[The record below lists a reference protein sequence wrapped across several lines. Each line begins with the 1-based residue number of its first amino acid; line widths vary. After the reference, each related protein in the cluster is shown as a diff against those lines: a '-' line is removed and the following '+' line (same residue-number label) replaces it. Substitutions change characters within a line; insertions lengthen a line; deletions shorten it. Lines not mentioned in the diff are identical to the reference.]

1 MASIASQVFHNFDYS
16 AECRPCETHRGRAPL
31 PSTLVLTVSVDILEH
46 PIGASP
52 PTFSAVSL
60 RGRTV
65 NEAPEIANPIQFDSS
80 EQRVF
85 LHLWRTYDVL
95 KAIEDDCMSKQDLTP
110 QQYNVLRILKAAHPG
125 GMQTMQLGQRMI
137 SRGPDMTRML
147 DRLEDRKLVKRTRS
161 PENRRVVEAVITPNG
176 LALLKTMA
184 SEIVEMHQRQVG
196 HLSPTQQQQLIKLLR
211 LARQPHED
219 STCNWLE

>member
-1 MASIASQVFHNFDYS
+1 MHSLVTQQPQV
-16 AECRPCETHRGRAPL
+16 ATRPQK
-31 PSTLVLTVSVDILEH
+31 
-46 PIGASP
+46 
-52 PTFSAVSL
+52 
-60 RGRTV
+60 V
-65 NEAPEIANPIQFDSS
+65 NEAQDITNPIQFDSS

-95 KAIEDDCMSKQDLTP
+95 KAIEDDCMTQHDLTP

-161 PENRRVVEAVITPNG
+161 PENRRVVEAVITSTG
-176 LALLKTMA
+176 LTLLKAMA
-184 SEIVEMHQRQVG
+184 GQIVEMHQKQVG
-196 HLSPTQQQQLIKLLR
+196 HLSATQQQQLIKLLR